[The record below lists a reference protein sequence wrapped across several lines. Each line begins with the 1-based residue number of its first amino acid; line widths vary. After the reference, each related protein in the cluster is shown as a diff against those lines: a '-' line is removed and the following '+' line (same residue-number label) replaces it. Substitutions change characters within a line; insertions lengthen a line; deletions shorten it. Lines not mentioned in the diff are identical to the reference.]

1 MISNIFKIHGLA
13 FVAGHRRIMAICSL
27 VGIEF
32 LILSMITPGTHYL
45 AIALTAIVI
54 GQVFTILV
62 LRDRNKEKQE

>member
-1 MISNIFKIHGLA
+1 MT
-13 FVAGHRRIMAICSL
+13 ICSL
-27 VGIEF
+27 VGIGF

>member
-1 MISNIFKIHGLA
+1 MKKDAKKKVFLI
-13 FVAGHRRIMAICSL
+13 IMAICFL
-27 VGIEF
+27 VGIGF